1 MDDPELKM
9 YKINIGVNLHD
20 IQLGKSILYMTPKGQ
35 GTKV

>member
-9 YKINIGVNLHD
+9 YKINTGVNLH
-20 IQLGKSILYMTPKGQ
+20 IRLGKSFQHMTPKGQ